1 MVRKTVA
8 GLFILGG
15 TESSYM
21 RRLMLLITVLVAAA
35 IVGSLGSLGA
45 QNGDDDHPF
54 ATTWCKSPVIV
65 PLATADAVSTTNA
78 EGVVTARGASA
89 VLSSRGPVVRMNE
102 VGSRVQVTFDQTL
115 FHTQW
120 LFGSVDVGDSIRAD
134 AFLGRARQPIDAS
147 SVRGSM
153 VVAPEQPTRGLT
165 AVATEEPNSTGEL
178 DIFVGA
184 TEVLITNEGGTAVD
198 LIAVAGCPAIEL
210 STEVLSAPVWDAER
224 QRFVAEHE
232 VTFLNRLANP
242 RAAAIRTQHPDAAST
257 VIDDL
262 TVDIAI
268 AADGFRGAEV
278 VQSSMSR
285 ELDLRRSETFDG
297 VNDTGVLGTPL
308 RLANSDIQRLRF
320 SVAYEPDFDDA
331 SWAEGVGVPAP
342 TISLRGFVDDVQV
355 GVSARLRP
363 DGAEVDTSTAPS
375 RLVTPAPGLAV
386 DHTFV
391 TEPESTADGAVTIA
405 ERIVVANVG
414 DTAVDELV
422 VRYPIAEMYGPGTV
436 LTEFTGT
443 ATQSCAGLFA
453 PRFNGG
459 TRSVAVY
466 DETGLGV
473 GEQCTIDLQTVL
485 LPGIVPTNAGAD
497 YEAPVVATA
506 RSGRREVRD
515 ATAVQASLTQS
526 PLVAV
531 SLSPTE
537 VTNLEDGRYRFTGSF
552 TAKNTGDQNVSNVA
566 ARIDF
571 ATQPN
576 GETTPTEVTFES
588 IEGDSTCV
596 GSRLPRRSTSGG
608 LLTLG
613 SSLVVG
619 EQCTVDYSVVV
630 RPGAELDGWS
640 VTAAAEALSPRG
652 LEVDITPTED
662 GPVLDEA
669 PSIES
674 TVRQDD
680 ITNNTDGTY
689 RVTLTTTIANTGDT
703 PLTSV
708 TTSDDGTEHFGDTV
722 RSAERIGDSCSLIS
736 WRRPLGAA
744 SQVGDGNT
752 CSVTQVY
759 LIEPGVQLT
768 EWDVEATSSATSTSG
783 AIVETTSQSGEII
796 FTEAP
801 QLEPSIVLGS
811 ITKVDDRN
819 VRLDLRGSLEN
830 SGDIE
835 LREVQ
840 ARLDLDAALAGLPFV
855 IETLAVDGAIASDT
869 YDGVDQTALLSGVDE
884 IASQARVDWRVVLLA
899 RTGDVSGPFTFD
911 FTTVATSPATVT
923 LEIDPVSVQ
932 RTVPLIQII
941 DQVLSS
947 TNNNDGTY
955 EIEHTV
961 SVRNVGEIAV
971 PAVAVTTDFLPVF
984 NDLLVSEI
992 ALESTCDDAVRPGAA
1007 CSSTQRATMR
1017 PGSAV
1022 GPYEV
1027 AVEIASAD
1035 AEQLDALVVD
1045 TPQSIYFDARA
1056 KTPLRFVERPS
1067 IDLRSEVGEATNNGD
1082 GTYTVSYGAL
1092 ITNTGDVPLYR
1103 VGMADL
1109 VNEIYGD
1116 TIVENLLTTDTCTV
1130 VSFGQ
1135 PLGPGQSCTRIQD
1148 VTLRPAAALG
1158 PWAGTVGVTADSP
1171 SFATVFE
1178 DAALAP
1184 VTFEETVTLETESTL
1199 SAVTNNGNGTYN
1211 IAFELMVEN
1220 TGDVP
1225 LVDIFVSDAA
1235 AAYGDRQLE
1244 QTVTRDSCTG
1254 VALSTPLAPGGECRI
1269 ELNQLLRPGAELG
1282 PFDLTTSVDA
1292 MSASTESAS
1301 STTTTNELTLTEAPR
1316 LELESALVSV
1326 ETVDEGA
1333 FRVVANLR
1341 VENAGDVRVD
1351 DLALAL
1357 DLEEVFPEAS
1367 YRIGGVISNDFVIEE
1382 AFAAGESTNMLA
1394 PGQPI
1399 GVGNEGTVTLIV
1411 VVQPDGE
1418 GGPFVGDL
1426 RASGSSPAQN
1436 DVSAVIAAQVDLP
1449 SVSVTVAAQSV
1460 DNNQNGSYTVTTS
1473 YEISNDGSTALEFVR
1488 LVEDVEEIYAGT
1500 VVRTVSVDS
1509 DKLPVADLSDRRRGN
1524 DILEWGATLGT
1535 GSSAIVTTTVL
1546 VEPGNV
1552 LGPFVPTAITS
1563 ASSPAG
1569 TGVFAEGFAT
1579 EEVVFV
1585 EQPALRVSQRLL
1597 KRPAWNGTGTFDVS
1611 FAIDVVN
1618 DGDIELRSLQVRQ
1631 DLLNA
1636 LGATSQ
1642 ISVKGIRS
1650 DTLAVNSDFDGLGQ
1664 PPQRSDS
1671 NDTED
1676 LEEIEDRPTRD
1687 VGDTRLLAGWNTLP
1701 AGETATIELDLT
1713 ITPENRGVY
1722 STRVVVSANTPAGT
1736 GLGSGGDVI
1745 EANTL
1750 TRLSVQGEIG
1760 VAKQTIGE
1768 ATVRPDGAV
1777 GVTYEILVENAGPFP
1792 LSNVEVHDQLSQA
1805 FGVGSTF
1812 VTSRVRIEAASP
1824 CEGFASSSYDGG
1836 TIDPVLVSGVDLLPG
1851 ERCRIQYDAVVIP
1864 SKALPGPFRSSAFA
1878 IASDPFSGTVIDDST
1893 DGTNIDPDGNQ
1904 EPGDNDIATA
1914 VRVEVP
1920 LPAVTMEAEPLDSST
1935 LDADQ
1940 WFDFGYRITLEN
1952 TGQIDIDTTRLTAA
1966 LDDAWNVPFE
1976 VISVSSDDL
1985 IVSRSY
1991 DGESSTNL
1999 LERRNRLRAGTTAEI
2014 VLRVRAARPRSGGL
2028 DMPVRFSAES
2038 VTGDSITVELPEP
2051 VASLSPGDS
2060 VNAGFF
2066 GAMTTEEKRLVAL
2079 GTAAMVLFGG
2089 VFIHHIVGRV
2099 RRFRKRRAS
2108 QRAEQAARDDLFI
2121 DLRSIESRPRVR
2133 AHAPDLDLTNGAEH
2147 HSPRRRRGR
2156 RPAEKK

>member
-1 MVRKTVA
+1 
-8 GLFILGG
+8 
-15 TESSYM
+15 M
-21 RRLMLLITVLVAAA
+21 RRLVLLITVLVAAA

-54 ATTWCKSPVIV
+54 ATTWCKSPVVI

-78 EGVVTARGASA
+78 EGVSTARGANA
-89 VLSSRGPVVRMNE
+89 VLSSRGPVVRMSE

-120 LFGSVDVGDSIRAD
+120 LFGSVDVGDSVRAD
-134 AFLGRARQPIDAS
+134 AFLGRARQPIDAYS
-147 SVRGSM
+147 IRGSM

-165 AVATEEPNSTGEL
+165 AIADEEPTSTGEL

-210 STEVLSAPVWDAER
+210 STEVISAPVWDAEL

-242 RAAAIRTQHPDAAST
+242 RAAALRTQQPDAAST

-262 TVDIAI
+262 VVDIAI
-268 AADGFRGAEV
+268 AADGFRTAEIV
-278 VQSSMSR
+278 RSSMSR
-285 ELDLRRSETFDG
+285 ELDLRRSDTFDG

-308 RLANSDIQRLRF
+308 RLANGDVQRLRF
-320 SVAYEPDFDDA
+320 SVAYEPNFDDA

-342 TISLRGFVDDVQV
+342 TIALRGVVDDVQV

-363 DGAEVDTSTAPS
+363 DGAELDTSTAPS
-375 RLVTPAPGLAV
+375 RLVTPAPGLTV
-386 DHTFV
+386 EHEFV
-391 TEPESTADGAVTIA
+391 TAPESTADGAVTVA
-405 ERIVVANVG
+405 ERIVVANIG

-443 ATQSCAGLFA
+443 ASHSCAGLFA
-453 PRFNGG
+453 ERFNGG
-459 TRSVAVY
+459 TRSVAVF

-473 GEQCTIDLQTVL
+473 GEQCTIDMQTVL
-485 LPGIVPTNAGAD
+485 LPGIVPTSTGAD

-515 ATAVQASLTQS
+515 ATAVQATLTQS

-537 VTNLEDGRYRFTGSF
+537 VTNLEDGRYRFTGSL
-552 TAKNTGDQNVSNVA
+552 TAKNTGDQNVTNVA
-566 ARIDF
+566 TRIDF
-571 ATQPN
+571 ATQPD
-576 GETTPTEVTFES
+576 GVATPTEVSFEA
-588 IEGDSTCV
+588 IDGDTSCV
-596 GSRLPRRSTSGG
+596 GARLPRQSTSGA
-608 LLTLG
+608 LLTIG
-613 SSLVVG
+613 SSLAVG
-619 EQCTVDYSVVV
+619 EDCTVEYSVVL
-630 RPGAELDGWS
+630 RPGAQLDGW
-640 VTAAAEALSPRG
+640 TITGAAEARSPRG
-652 LEVDITPTED
+652 LDVQINQTVAEPILNES
-662 GPVLDEA
+662 

-674 TVRQDD
+674 SVRQDD
-680 ITNNTDGTY
+680 IRNNADGTY
-689 RVTLTTTIANTGDT
+689 QVTLTTTITNTGDT

-708 TTSDDGTEHFGDTV
+708 ATSDDGPTQFGDIV
-722 RSAERIGDSCSLIS
+722 RSAERIGDSCSAVS
-736 WRRPLGAA
+736 WRRPLGAF
-744 SQVGDGNT
+744 SQVGDANT

-759 LIEPGVQLT
+759 LVEPGAQLT
-768 EWDVEATSSATSTSG
+768 EWEVESSSSATSTST
-783 AIVETTSQSGEII
+783 AIVETVSRSGEII

-801 QLEPSIVLGS
+801 RLEPSIVLAS
-811 ITKVDDRN
+811 IAKVDDRN
-819 VRLDLRGSLEN
+819 VRIVLRGSLEN
-830 SGDIE
+830 TGDIE
-835 LREVQ
+835 VRGVQ
-840 ARLDLDAALAGLPFV
+840 ATLDLADALGDLPFV
-855 IETLAVDGAIASDT
+855 LESLAVDGAIASET
-869 YDGVDQTALLSGVDE
+869 YDGHTQTGLLSSVDE
-884 IASQARVDWRVVLLA
+884 IASQSRSDWTVVLVA
-899 RTGDVSGPFTFD
+899 RTGDVSGPFTFELE
-911 FTTVATSPATVT
+911 TTATSPAEVT
-923 LEIDPVSVQ
+923 LDIAPVSIE
-932 RTVPLIQII
+932 RTVPLVQII
-941 DQVLSS
+941 DQVLTA

-961 SVRNVGEIAV
+961 SARNVGEIEVPGIAV
-971 PAVAVTTDFLPVF
+971 STDFLAVF
-984 NDLLVSEI
+984 DDLLVSEVTRT
-992 ALESTCDDAVRPGAA
+992 STCTEAVRPGAA
-1007 CSSTQRATMR
+1007 CSSTQLATLR

-1027 AVEIASAD
+1027 DVQIASAD
-1035 AEQLDALVVD
+1035 AQQLDALVVD

-1067 IDLRSEVGEATNNGD
+1067 IDLRSEVGDAQNNGD

-1109 VNEIYGD
+1109 VNDIYGE
-1116 TIVENLLTTDTCTV
+1116 TIVENLLTTDTCST
-1130 VSFGQ
+1130 VSFTQ
-1135 PLGPGQSCTRIQD
+1135 PLGPSQSCTRTQD
-1148 VTLRPAAALG
+1148 VTVRPAALLG
-1158 PWAGTVGVTADSP
+1158 PWEGTVGVTADSP

-1178 DAALAP
+1178 DAVLDA
-1184 VTFEETVTLETESTL
+1184 VTFEETVTLDTSSSLTAL
-1199 SAVTNNGNGTYN
+1199 SNNGNGTYN
-1211 IAFELMVEN
+1211 VAYELVVEN

-1225 LVDIFVSDAA
+1225 LVDIVVSNIAA
-1235 AAYGDRQLE
+1235 DHGDRQLE
-1244 QTVTRDSCTG
+1244 QTLNLDSCTG
-1254 VALSTPLAPGGECRI
+1254 VALSTPLAPGATCRI
-1269 ELNQLLRPGAELG
+1269 ELNQLLQPGSALG
-1282 PFDLTTSVDA
+1282 PFDLSTTVDA
-1292 MSASTESAS
+1292 VSASTTTARSV
-1301 STTTTNELTLTEAPR
+1301 TTTNELTLTEAPR
-1316 LELESALVSV
+1316 LELQSGVVSV
-1326 ETVDEGA
+1326 ENVDDGA
-1333 FRVVANLR
+1333 FRVVANVE

-1351 DLALAL
+1351 NLALSL
-1357 DLEEVFPEAS
+1357 DLDEVFPEAS

-1382 AFAAGESTNMLA
+1382 AFAAGESTNMLS
-1394 PGQPI
+1394 PDQSI
-1399 GVGNEGTVTLIV
+1399 GVGNAGTITLIV
-1411 VVQPDGE
+1411 VVQPNGE

-1426 RASGSSPAQN
+1426 RVSGVSPAES

-1449 SVSVTVAAQSV
+1449 SISVAVVAQSV
-1460 DNNQNGSYTVTTS
+1460 DNNRDGSYTVTTS
-1473 YEISNDGSTALEFVR
+1473 YEISNDGSTGLEFVR

-1500 VVRTVSVDS
+1500 IVRTVSVDAER
-1509 DKLPVADLSDRRRGN
+1509 LPTADLTDRRRGN
-1524 DILEWGATLGT
+1524 DVLEWGAMLDAGT
-1535 GSSAIVTTTVL
+1535 SAVVTTTVL

-1552 LGPFVPTAITS
+1552 LGPFIPTVTTS

-1569 TGVFAEGFAT
+1569 TGVAAVGFADD
-1579 EEVVFV
+1579 EVEFV

-1597 KRPAWNGTGTFDVS
+1597 KRPAWNGSGTFDVS

-1618 DGDIELRSLQVRQ
+1618 DGDVELRSLQVQQ

-1636 LGATSQ
+1636 LGPASQ
-1642 ISVKGIRS
+1642 ISVRDIRS
-1650 DTLAVNSDFDGLGQ
+1650 ETLAVNTDFDGLGQ
-1664 PPQRSDS
+1664 LPRSTEPLEGDEL
-1671 NDTED
+1671 ED
-1676 LEEIEDRPTRD
+1676 LEARPARD

-1701 AGETATIELDLT
+1701 AGETGTIELDLT

-1792 LSNVEVHDQLSQA
+1792 LTNVEVHDQLSQA

-1836 TIDPVLVSGVDLLPG
+1836 TIDPVLVSGVELLPG

-1893 DGTNIDPDGNQ
+1893 DGTNTDPDGNQ

-1920 LPAVTMEAEPLDSST
+1920 LPSVAMTAEPLDSGT
-1935 LDADQ
+1935 LDNDG

-1966 LDDAWNVPFE
+1966 LDDVWTVPFE
-1976 VISVSSDDL
+1976 VVSVTSDDL
-1985 IVSRSY
+1985 VVGRNY
-1991 DGESSTNL
+1991 DGDGATNL
-1999 LERRNRLRAGTTAEI
+1999 LERRNRLRAGATAEI
-2014 VLRVRAARPRSGGL
+2014 LLRVRAAQPRSGAL
-2028 DMPVRFSAES
+2028 AVPFAFAAES
-2038 VTGDSITVELPEP
+2038 VTGDSVTVDLAEP
-2051 VASLSPGDS
+2051 VAALSPGDS
-2060 VNAGFF
+2060 ATSGFF
-2066 GAMTTEEKRLVAL
+2066 GAMSTEEKRLVAL

-2089 VFIHHIVGRV
+2089 IFVHHILGRV
-2099 RRFRKRRAS
+2099 RRFRKRRAA
-2108 QRAEQAARDDLFI
+2108 QRAEQAARDELFI
-2121 DLRSIESRPRVR
+2121 DLRTNASRPRVR
-2133 AHAPDLDLTNGAEH
+2133 AHAPDIDLTEGGEH